1 VAPDKPQSK
10 SEVVASVEEIEQ
22 AIAKLQRADFVKL
35 NAFARNRAQALG
47 LRGVVESGEDL
58 VQGAVRALLEERRH
72 WNPRKVDFVGVLMG
86 AIKSTASNL
95 REAAETRGFEIP
107 ASQLVEPAEDGKES
121 LSRVDL
127 LTDPGLNPEQAVIA
141 SNLLAEVQEA
151 FNDDPEAFVV
161 MDGWSDRMS
170 GTEIIDALGID
181 RKAYETIVRRIRRQ
195 IAARW
200 PKGIHNVR

>member
-10 SEVVASVEEIEQ
+10 SEVVATVDEIEQ
-22 AIAKLQRADFVKL
+22 AIANLKRADLLKL
-35 NAFARNRAQALG
+35 KAFARNRAQALG
-47 LRGVVESGEDL
+47 FRGRACTGEDL
-58 VQGAVRALLEERRH
+58 LQDAVCALLEQRRH
-72 WNPRKVDFVGVLMG
+72 WNPKKVDFVGVLLG
-86 AIKSTASNL
+86 AIRSMASNL
-95 REAAETRGFEIP
+95 NETAESTGYEIP
-107 ASQLVEPAEDGKES
+107 ASKVVAPDEDGKKALNPVE
-121 LSRVDL
+121 L
-127 LTDPGLNPEQAVIA
+127 LHSKELNPEQAVIA

-151 FNDDPEAFVV
+151 FDDDPEAFVV

-181 RKAYETIVRRIRRQ
+181 RKAYETIVRRIRRL